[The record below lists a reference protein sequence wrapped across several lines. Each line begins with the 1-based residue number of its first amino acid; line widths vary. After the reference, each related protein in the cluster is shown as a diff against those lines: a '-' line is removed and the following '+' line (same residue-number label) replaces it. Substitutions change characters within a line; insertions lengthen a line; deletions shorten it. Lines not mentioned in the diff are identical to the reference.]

1 MTAELVYSELF
12 DCEVV
17 DGKGIVGNE
26 HPLNEYYA
34 YGIKN
39 SFEMNLIL

>member
-17 DGKGIVGNE
+17 DGKGIIGNE
-26 HPLNEYYA
+26 HPLNKYYA
-34 YGIKN
+34 YGTKN